1 MRELGKE
8 SEELHRDIADRIV
21 ALSPKFLILV
31 GEEMQKY
38 VYETAKQALGES
50 RVFHFANSKIAG
62 QRIRELLYETE

>member
-8 SEELHRDIADRIV
+8 SEELHRDIADHIV

-38 VYETAKQALGES
+38 VYETTKQAL
-50 RVFHFANSKIAG
+50 
-62 QRIRELLYETE
+62 

>member
-1 MRELGKE
+1 MRELGRD
-8 SEELHRDIADRIV
+8 SEELHRDIADRIL

-38 VYETAKQALGES
+38 VYETTRQALGES
-50 RVFHFANSKIAG
+50 QVFHFANSKIAG